1 MSRPKKDTVWVGV
14 WHLEADDPVVFVSRT
29 LHGLDLQIHEAIKDG
44 FDEVFQGD
52 PVPKNVS
59 KAVGEYFERCSDQSI
74 EEWLLT
80 TKEEIK

>member
-1 MSRPKKDTVWVGV
+1 MKAKKDTVWVGV

-29 LHGLDLQIHEAIKDG
+29 LRGLDIQIHEAVKEG
-44 FDEVFQGD
+44 FGEVFRGD
-52 PVPKNVS
+52 PVPKSKS
-59 KAVGEYFERCSDQSI
+59 KAIGEYFQRCSDQGI